1 MSPLPR
7 FKVNVMI
14 GRTLTLEL
22 TARDM
27 QTAEDIAQYLWQ
39 CFGDRHFC
47 AGPEEIYDFITDPI
61 GDPVSPEVSA

>member
-7 FKVNVMI
+7 FKVHVMI

-27 QTAEDIAQYLWQ
+27 QTAEDIAQYLW
-39 CFGDRHFC
+39 
-47 AGPEEIYDFITDPI
+47 
-61 GDPVSPEVSA
+61 

>member
-7 FKVNVMI
+7 FKVNLMI

-22 TARDM
+22 DARDM
-27 QTAEDIAQYLWQ
+27 PTAEAIAEYMWLR
-39 CFGDRHFC
+39 FGDRHFDS
-47 AGPEEIYDFITDPI
+47 GPEEICDFVTDPV